1 MASSINASTS
11 GAGGVITTADNTGI
25 LNLQTAG
32 TTAVTVDASQN
43 VGIGTTSIL
52 ASTKLDV
59 RGAISSYDG
68 GTQESRLNTDG
79 NIELSKTAGD
89 AFIDF
94 KTSTSEDYDCRIQQE
109 SNGLRFLTG
118 GNGSTSERMRISS
131 VGNVD
136 IGTTA
141 NTSKVSIL
149 QSTNAM
155 ALNIGNENTI
165 DGGYYG
171 VAQITRPANPT
182 GNYFHLAFIRQ
193 GNKIAGMGF
202 LDNSDTFAIQNKSDN
217 LGNGVTLTDGATSW
231 GTTSDERKKDIVGNV
246 EDALLKISDWR
257 SVYYKYKTD
266 EEDEPQRVG
275 LIAQDV
281 QKTLPEAI
289 SVEKDDIQT
298 LQLRYTETIP
308 VLVKAIQEQQTI
320 INDLKAR
327 ITALEGAA

>member
-32 TTAVTVDASQN
+32 TNAVTINASQN
-43 VGIGTTSIL
+43 VGIGTTTPADKFVVAGSGNTVTI
-52 ASTKLDV
+52 T
-59 RGAISSYDG
+59 DG
-68 GTQESRLNTDG
+68 GS
-79 NIELSKTAGD
+79 IEIQRASGD

-94 KTSTSEDYDCRIQQE
+94 KASAAVDYDTRIQ
-109 SNGLRFLTG
+109 SV
-118 GNGSTSERMRISS
+118 GSGSSAALGFSTNSTERMRISS
-131 VGNVD
+131 DGNVD

-141 NTSKVSIL
+141 NTSKVSIV
-149 QSTNAM
+149 QAANALT
-155 ALNIGNENTI
+155 LNVGNENTI
-165 DGGYYG
+165 DNGYYG
-171 VAQITRPANPT
+171 AVQITRPLNPT
-182 GNYFHLAFIRQ
+182 GNFFHLAFVRN
-193 GNKIAGMGF
+193 GSKIAGMGF
-202 LDNSDTFAIQNKSDN
+202 LDNSDTFAIQNKADN
-217 LGNGVTLTDGATSW
+217 AGNGVTLTDGATSW

-246 EDALLKISDWR
+246 ENALLKISDWR

-327 ITALEGAA
+327 IETLEAK